1 MTNHPE
7 NRLKDSASPYL
18 RSAAHQPID
27 WHEWGDAA
35 FARAKSEDKP
45 ILLDIGAV
53 WCHWC
58 HVIDRES
65 YENAELAKII
75 NEHFV
80 AVKVDRDE
88 RPDVDSRYQ
97 SAISAISGQGGWP
110 LTGFLLSDG
119 KPFFGGTYF
128 PPEDQMGRPGFR
140 RLLLAVADSYR
151 NKRAELERAANS
163 LADAVSQAEVFTGA
177 RGDFDLGVVE
187 AQVKSITQLFD
198 IKNGGFGRAPKFPHS
213 SAIDLIL
220 ERYQQTKEK
229 HLLAM
234 AETTLE
240 KMARGGVY
248 DQLAGGFHRYSV
260 DERWLVPHF
269 EKMSYDNS
277 ELLKNYLHASLFS
290 WNNDDESTR
299 KPDANWYPKFSVFG
313 ELAEGIIRW
322 VNEVLSDQENGGF
335 YASQDADYSL
345 DDDGDYFTWTL
356 GEVRAVLAPA
366 ESRVIE
372 LYYDVEPHGEMH
384 HNPAKNVLWIAREF
398 SEIAQ
403 ILKKD
408 EDEVVRIKLHAEAKM
423 LKARADRSTP
433 FVDKTMYV
441 SWNAMFVS
449 AYFEAARIVGT
460 AWIAED
466 CRKFA
471 LKTLDRMLKEAW
483 TERRGFGHR
492 IGGPILE
499 GSLDDQVFSVL
510 ALLDAYETTL
520 DPRYFSA
527 AQKTIDLA
535 ISRHGDAEG
544 GGFFD
549 RPSDAAPM
557 GGLDVRRKPF
567 QDSPTPGA
575 NSISAIALIRMH
587 AFTGDDRYR
596 AFAQKT
602 LEAFAGIA
610 PQYGLFAATYG
621 LAATLFAHH
630 PSQVVIAGPPNNPAA
645 HALEAAA
652 HRVFRFG
659 KSVLRVTPETPQVHL
674 AGALKETLPHLLSG
688 KPLAVVCFGQTCL
701 PPTSDPA
708 QLIALLENGVA
719 GAATP

>member
-1 MTNHPE
+1 VTDHCE

-18 RSAAHQPID
+18 RSASHQPID
-27 WHEWGDAA
+27 WHEWGEAA

-65 YENAELAKII
+65 YENAEIAKII

-97 SAISAISGQGGWP
+97 SAISLISKQGGWP

-140 RLLLAVADSYR
+140 RVLLAVADSYR
-151 NKRAELERAANS
+151 NKRAELERAADS

-177 RGDFDLGVVE
+177 RADFDLGVVD
-187 AQVKSITQLFD
+187 AQIKSITQLFD
-198 IKNGGFGRAPKFPHS
+198 IKNGGFGQAPKFPHS
-213 SAIDLIL
+213 SAIDLVL

-229 HLLAM
+229 HLLAII
-234 AETTLE
+234 ETTLE

-277 ELLKNYLHASLFS
+277 ELLKNYLHGYQVTQNPFLR
-290 WNNDDESTR
+290 ET
-299 KPDANWYPKFSVFG
+299 
-313 ELAEGIIRW
+313 AEGIIGW

-345 DDDGDYFTWTL
+345 DDDGDYFTWSL
-356 GEVRAVLAPA
+356 DELRGALLPDEAR
-366 ESRVIE
+366 IME
-372 LYYDVEPHGEMH
+372 LYYDVEAHGEMH
-384 HNPAKNVLWIAREF
+384 HNPAKNVLWIARDAAD
-398 SEIAQ
+398 IAKQ
-403 ILKKD
+403 LGLD
-408 EDEVVRIKLHAEAKM
+408 ETTVRLTIAKSKGKM
-423 LKARADRSTP
+423 LTARLPRPTP

-449 AYFEAARIVGT
+449 AYLDAARVLGGSLG
-460 AWIAED
+460 AN
-466 CRKFA
+466 CRAFA
-471 LKTLDRMLKEAW
+471 LKTLDRMLREVW
-483 TERRGFGHR
+483 TETRGFGHR
-492 IGGPILE
+492 IGGPALE

-520 DPRYFSA
+520 DPRYFAA
-527 AQKTIDLA
+527 AQETKDLA
-535 ISRHGDAEG
+535 IARYGDAEG

-567 QDSPTPGA
+567 QDSPTPSA
-575 NSISAIALIRMH
+575 NSVAAIALIRMQ
-587 AFTGDDRYR
+587 AFTGDDRYH

-630 PSQVVIAGPPNNPAA
+630 PIQVVITGPANDSTAQS
-645 HALEAAA
+645 LEAAA
-652 HRVFRFG
+652 HRAYRFA
-659 KSVLRVTPETPQVHL
+659 KSVLRVTPETPQLHL
-674 AGALKETLPHLLSG
+674 AGALKETLPHLPAE
-688 KPLAVVCFGQTCL
+688 KPLALVCSGQTCF
-701 PPTSDPA
+701 PPTANPE
-708 QLIALLENGVA
+708 QLAALLSSGSHSI
-719 GAATP
+719 AAR

>member
-1 MTNHPE
+1 MVAKQGRSVLRPYEFGGMVSEKTE

-27 WHEWGDAA
+27 WHEWGEEA
-35 FARAKSEDKP
+35 FAQARKEDKP
-45 ILLDIGAV
+45 MLLDIGAV

-65 YENAELAKII
+65 YENPVIAKII
-75 NEHFV
+75 NENFV
-80 AVKVDRDE
+80 PVKVDRDE
-88 RPDVDSRYQ
+88 RPDVDARYQ
-97 SAISAISGQGGWP
+97 SAISAMSGQGGWP
-110 LTGFLLSDG
+110 LTGFLMPDG
-119 KPFFGGTYF
+119 KPFFGGTYY
-128 PPEDQMGRPGFR
+128 PPEDQFGRPGFR
-140 RLLLAVADSYR
+140 RVLLAVAESYK
-151 NKRAELERAANS
+151 NKKADLVRAAES
-163 LADAVSQAEVFTGA
+163 LADSVAQAEVFTGA
-177 RGDFDLGVVE
+177 HGKFDAEIVDS
-187 AQVKSITQLFD
+187 QVRAVTQLFD
-198 IKNGGFGRAPKFPHS
+198 IKNGGFGKAPKFPHC
-213 SAIDLIL
+213 SAIDLVL
-220 ERYQQTKEK
+220 ERYQQTKER

-277 ELLKNYLHASLFS
+277 ELLKKYLHASLFS

-356 GEVRAVLAPA
+356 GEVRAVLAPE

-408 EDEVVRIKLHAEAKM
+408 EDEGVRIKLHAEAKM

-449 AYFEAARIVGT
+449 AYLEAARIVGT

-471 LKTLDRMLKEAW
+471 LKTLDRMLREAW
-483 TERRGFGHR
+483 TESRGFGHR
-492 IGGPILE
+492 IGGPALE

-527 AQKTIDLA
+527 AQKTMELA
-535 ISRHGDAEG
+535 IARYGDSEN

-557 GGLDVRRKPF
+557 GGLEVRRKPF

-575 NSISAIALIRMH
+575 NSVAAIALIRLH
-587 AFTGDDRYR
+587 AFTGEQRYR
-596 AFAQKT
+596 DFAQKT
-602 LEAFAGIA
+602 LEAFAGVA

-621 LAATLFAHH
+621 LAATLFMR
-630 PSQVVIAGPPNNPAA
+630 PPIQVVVTGNSHDPAA
-645 HALEAAA
+645 QALQA
-652 HRVFRFG
+652 
-659 KSVLRVTPETPQVHL
+659 
-674 AGALKETLPHLLSG
+674 
-688 KPLAVVCFGQTCL
+688 
-701 PPTSDPA
+701 
-708 QLIALLENGVA
+708 
-719 GAATP
+719 

>member
-1 MTNHPE
+1 LTDHAT

-27 WHEWGDAA
+27 WHEWGDSA

-65 YENAELAKII
+65 YENVEIAKII

-80 AVKVDRDE
+80 PVKVDRDE

-110 LTGFLLSDG
+110 LTGFLLPDG

-140 RLLLAVADSYR
+140 RVLLAVADSYR
-151 NKRAELERAANS
+151 NRRPELERAAYS
-163 LADAVSQAEVFTGA
+163 LSESVAQAEAFTGA
-177 RGDFDLGVVE
+177 RGEFDLGVVD
-187 AQVKSITQLFD
+187 AQIQSITQLFD
-198 IKNGGFGRAPKFPHS
+198 IKNGGFGRAPKFPHA
-213 SAIDLIL
+213 SAIDLLL
-220 ERYQQTKEK
+220 ERHQQTKEK

-234 AETTLE
+234 VETTLE

-277 ELLKNYLHASLFS
+277 ELLKNFLHGFQVASAAKGSNYEGDLG
-290 WNNDDESTR
+290 
-299 KPDANWYPKFSVFG
+299 AI
-313 ELAEGIIRW
+313 AEHITRW
-322 VNEVLSDQENGGF
+322 VERDLCDKEHGGF

-356 GEVRAVLAPA
+356 DEVRSVLTPE

-372 LYYDVEPHGEMH
+372 LYFDVEPHGEMH
-384 HNPAKNVLWIAREF
+384 HNPAKNVLWVARSF
-398 SEIAQ
+398 SEIGEQ
-403 ILKKD
+403 LKLEKKK
-408 EDEVVRIKLHAEAKM
+408 VVQSWLWGVDKLLEA
-423 LKARADRSTP
+423 RSSRPTP
-433 FVDKTMYV
+433 FIDKTMYV
-441 SWNAMFVS
+441 SWNAMFIS
-449 AYFEAARIVGT
+449 AYFEAARVVDRALG
-460 AWIAED
+460 AR
-466 CRKFA
+466 CRAFA
-471 LKTLDRMLKEAW
+471 LKTMDRMLSEAW
-483 TERRGFGHR
+483 SESHGFTHR

-520 DPRYFSA
+520 DSRYFTA
-527 AQKTIDLA
+527 AQKTMDLTIA
-535 ISRHGDAEG
+535 RYGDAEN

-557 GGLDVRRKPF
+557 GGLQVRRKPF

-575 NSISAIALIRMH
+575 NSVAAIALIRMH
-587 AFTGDDRYR
+587 AFTGDDRYY
-596 AFAQKT
+596 ALAKKT
-602 LEAFAGIA
+602 LEAFAAVA
-610 PQYGLFAATYG
+610 PQYGLFASTYG
-621 LAATLFAHH
+621 LAATLFARH
-630 PSQVVIAGPPNNPAA
+630 PIQVVITGPADDPTAQ
-645 HALEAAA
+645 ALEEAA

-659 KSVLRVTPETPQVHL
+659 KSVLRITPGTQVAAL
-674 AGALKETLPHLLSG
+674 AGALKETLPHLPAD
-688 KPLAVVCFGQTCL
+688 KPRAVVCSGQTCFPL
-701 PPTSDPA
+701 TSDPA
-708 QLIALLENGVA
+708 QLTAYLQNGA
-719 GAATP
+719 DGAASS

>member
-1 MTNHPE
+1 LTDHRT

-35 FARAKSEDKP
+35 FVRAKSEDKP

-65 YENAELAKII
+65 YENVEIAKII
-75 NEHFV
+75 NDHFV
-80 AVKVDRDE
+80 PVKVDRDE

-97 SAISAISGQGGWP
+97 SAISSISGQGGWP
-110 LTGFLLSDG
+110 LTGFLLPDG

-140 RLLLAVADSYR
+140 RVLLAVADSYR
-151 NKRAELERAANS
+151 NRRDELARAANS
-163 LADAVSQAEVFTGA
+163 LSEAVARAEAFTGA
-177 RGDFDLGVVE
+177 RAEFDLGVID
-187 AQVKSITQLFD
+187 AQIQSITQLFD
-198 IKNGGFGRAPKFPHS
+198 IKNGGFGRSPKFPHA
-213 SAIDLIL
+213 SAIDLLL

-277 ELLKNYLHASLFS
+277 ALLKNYLHASQISDNWRLRETA
-290 WNNDDESTR
+290 ESIV
-299 KPDANWYPKFSVFG
+299 A
-313 ELAEGIIRW
+313 W
-322 VNEVLSDQENGGF
+322 VNDTLSDRPDGGF

-356 GEVRAVLAPA
+356 EEVRAVLSPEEARA
-366 ESRVIE
+366 IE
-372 LYYDVEPHGEMH
+372 LLYDVEAHGEMH
-384 HNPAKNVLWIAREF
+384 HNPAKNVLWEARKLE
-398 SEIAQ
+398 EIAST
-403 ILKKD
+403 LKIDWD
-408 EDEVVRIKLHAEAKM
+408 EASKLALTAKQKM
-423 LKARADRSTP
+423 LEARRKRPTP

-441 SWNAMFVS
+441 AWNAMFVS
-449 AYFEAARIVGT
+449 AYFEANRILSDSSYLGCK
-460 AWIAED
+460 E
-466 CRKFA
+466 FA
-471 LKTLDRMLKEAW
+471 LKTLDRMLREAW
-483 TERRGFGHR
+483 TESRGFAHR
-492 IGGPILE
+492 IGGPTLE

-510 ALLDAYETTL
+510 ALLDAYEATL

-527 AQKTIDLA
+527 AQRTMDLA
-535 ISRHGDAEG
+535 IARYGDSEN

-549 RPSDAAPM
+549 RPCDAAPM
-557 GGLDVRRKPF
+557 GGLEVRRKPF

-575 NSISAIALIRMH
+575 NSVAAIALIRMH

-596 AFAQKT
+596 SFAKKT
-602 LEAFAGIA
+602 LEAFAGVA

-621 LAATLFAHH
+621 LAATLFARH
-630 PSQVVIAGPPNNPAA
+630 PIQVVITGPADDPAA
-645 HALEAAA
+645 QALENAA

-659 KSVLRVTPETPQVHL
+659 KSVLRVTPATQLAAL
-674 AGALKETLPHLLSG
+674 AGALKETLPHLPAD
-688 KPLAVVCFGQTCL
+688 KALAVVCSGQTCL

-708 QLIALLENGVA
+708 QLTAYLENGAVN
-719 GAATP
+719 AANL

>member
-1 MTNHPE
+1 MTDHRT

-35 FARAKSEDKP
+35 FVRAKSEDKP

-65 YENAELAKII
+65 YENVEIAKII

-80 AVKVDRDE
+80 PVKVDRDE

-97 SAISAISGQGGWP
+97 SAISSISGQGGWP
-110 LTGFLLSDG
+110 LTGFLLPDG

-140 RLLLAVADSYR
+140 RVLLAVADSYR
-151 NKRAELERAANS
+151 NRRDELARAANS
-163 LADAVSQAEVFTGA
+163 LSEAVARAEAFTGA
-177 RGDFDLGVVE
+177 RAEFDLGVID
-187 AQVKSITQLFD
+187 AQIQSITQLFD
-198 IKNGGFGRAPKFPHS
+198 IKNGGFGRSPKFPHA
-213 SAIDLIL
+213 SAIDLLL

-277 ELLKNYLHASLFS
+277 ALLKNYLHASQISDNWRLRETA
-290 WNNDDESTR
+290 ESIV
-299 KPDANWYPKFSVFG
+299 A
-313 ELAEGIIRW
+313 W
-322 VNEVLSDQENGGF
+322 VNDTLSDRPDGGF

-356 GEVRAVLAPA
+356 EEVRAELSPEEARA
-366 ESRVIE
+366 IE
-372 LYYDVEPHGEMH
+372 LLYDVEAHGEMH
-384 HNPAKNVLWIAREF
+384 HNPAKNVLWEARKLE
-398 SEIAQ
+398 EIAST
-403 ILKKD
+403 LKIDWD
-408 EDEVVRIKLHAEAKM
+408 EASKLALTAKQKM
-423 LKARADRSTP
+423 LEARRKRPTP

-441 SWNAMFVS
+441 AWNAMFVS
-449 AYFEAARIVGT
+449 AYFEANRILSDSSYLGCK
-460 AWIAED
+460 E
-466 CRKFA
+466 FA
-471 LKTLDRMLKEAW
+471 LKTLDRMLREAW
-483 TERRGFGHR
+483 TESRGFAHR
-492 IGGPILE
+492 IGGPALE

-510 ALLDAYETTL
+510 ALLDAYEATL

-527 AQKTIDLA
+527 AQRTMDLA
-535 ISRHGDAEG
+535 IARYGDSEN

-549 RPSDAAPM
+549 RPCDAAPM
-557 GGLDVRRKPF
+557 GGLEVRRKPF

-575 NSISAIALIRMH
+575 NSVAAIALIRMH

-596 AFAQKT
+596 SFAKKT
-602 LEAFAGIA
+602 LEAFAGVA

-621 LAATLFAHH
+621 LAATLFTRH
-630 PSQVVIAGPPNNPAA
+630 PIQVVITGPADDPAA
-645 HALEAAA
+645 QALENAA

-659 KSVLRVTPETPQVHL
+659 KSVLRVTPATQLAAL
-674 AGALKETLPHLLSG
+674 AGALKETLPHLPAD
-688 KPLAVVCFGQTCL
+688 KALAVVCSGQTCL

-708 QLIALLENGVA
+708 QLTAYLENGAVN
-719 GAATP
+719 AANL